1 MWLRGA
7 CLPRS
12 TQAGS
17 ELTSASLLVSPCAGV
32 SCLVGTR
39 NTLHIGSD
47 ERGQSRIGCHRWVAS
62 TSRLCQLAKCSRFSS
77 PRTEPPITD
86 SVCSL
91 GRDEVVWSSLTS
103 AVVSLQGHRLIW
115 LVACATVSIG
125 LDRLVGKPNRQPL
138 LFSCFLVEG
147 LRLSSPLTGRVEI
160 INHQKK
166 LTGLSLSPDQPNQF
180 D

>member
-1 MWLRGA
+1 MPIEALTTAGCVLIAMICYTCGSVVRVFHA
-7 CLPRS
+7 QPE
-12 TQAGS
+12 AGS

-125 LDRLVGKPNRQPL
+125 WFGELVNPIGH
-138 LFSCFLVEG
+138 
-147 LRLSSPLTGRVEI
+147 LSSSVVSWL
-160 INHQKK
+160 K
-166 LTGLSLSPDQPNQF
+166 D
-180 D
+180 